1 MIEINLLVVFIW
13 FRIFMRVLLVRGCSL
28 LWLRGDVG
36 RFFRRVRLF
45 CLGLVC
51 LGRGGSLVIMMGRGL

>member
-1 MIEINLLVVFIW
+1 MW
-13 FRIFMRVLLVRGCSL
+13 VLLARGCSL

-51 LGRGGSLVIMMGRGL
+51 LGRGGSLVIKMDRGL

>member
-1 MIEINLLVVFIW
+1 MW
-13 FRIFMRVLLVRGCSL
+13 VLLAHGCSL

-45 CLGLVC
+45 CLGLVY
-51 LGRGGSLVIMMGRGL
+51 LGTGGSLVIMMGRGL